1 MQQQEPNEPPSPPS
15 PASRERDRGRGRFDL
30 RRRWK
35 AITAA
40 SVIAVAAFAFW
51 RALPNPLFSA
61 PVSSTLY
68 DRDGHL
74 LGARIA
80 TDGQW
85 RFPALAQVPEKFAI
99 AVEQFEDRRFRRH
112 VGVDVI
118 AIARAARANWR
129 NGRVVSGG
137 STLTMQTIRLS
148 RGDAPRTVGEKAIE
162 ALLALRLELGASKDE
177 VLALYASNAPFG
189 GNVVGLE
196 AAAWRYFG
204 RRPENLSW
212 AEAATLA
219 VLPNAPA
226 LIHPGRGRAQLQAKR
241 DRLLARL
248 HDIHRL
254 DDLAYDLALREP
266 LPDAPQALPRFA
278 PHLLDTLV
286 AEGDSPSAVAGRY
299 DSTLDGDLQKRV
311 DGLLEARAEVL
322 AGAGVHNAA
331 AIVIDNASMQ
341 VVAYAG
347 NRLDGGSDGSSDERG
362 LAIDLIRRPRSTGS
376 VLKPFLFAAMLQDG
390 LLQPSTLVP
399 DVPTQFSGFRP
410 ENFDRNY
417 RGAVR
422 AREALA
428 QSLNIPAVWMLRQYG
443 LARFY
448 DLLQR
453 LGMRSLVR
461 APDDYGLTLIIGGA
475 ESSLWDLSRMYAN
488 LARVALD
495 GDRQGHA
502 QWPPLQVLRD
512 ARPGEAQAADY
523 GAGAAW
529 LTLDALQ
536 EVSRPELD
544 QHWKNFDS
552 ARRLAW
558 KTGTSQGQRDG
569 WAIGVTPKHTVAVWV
584 GNATG
589 EGVAGLTGA
598 SMAAPLLFDIVNG
611 FGDEGWFPMP
621 RRDLRSVQVCRDDGY
636 LPAAGC
642 VTEAQWLP
650 AEAHFEKVSR
660 YQQTVH
666 LDPAGLW
673 RVDGRCQPVTE
684 MQHASWFVLPP
695 AQEHWYRLHDTG
707 YRSLPPVRP
716 DCRAFVEADLD
727 AAQRPFELLY
737 PEPNAAIYIPTD
749 LGARRGKVVFEA
761 AHRDP
766 QAVLYWHVDE
776 AFVARTTHVHKLAL
790 DLPPGPHRLTLVDG
804 DGTRLVRGFSVLG
817 GDAGGD
823 AADGSAISET
833 AAAE

>member
-1 MQQQEPNEPPSPPS
+1 MGVR
-15 PASRERDRGRGRFDL
+15 ASRVAPM

-35 AITAA
+35 AVVAA
-40 SVIAVAAFAFW
+40 SVIAIMALAFW
-51 RALPNPLFSA
+51 RALSNPLFSA

-85 RFPALAQVPEKFAI
+85 RFPALTRVPEKFAVAI
-99 AVEQFEDRRFRRH
+99 EQFEDRRFRRH
-112 VGVDVI
+112 VGVDPV
-118 AIARAARANWR
+118 AIVRAARANWR

-137 STLTMQTIRLS
+137 STLTMQTIRLA
-148 RGDAPRTVGEKAIE
+148 RGDVPRTLGEKAIE
-162 ALLALRLELGASKDE
+162 ALLAVRLELGASKDE

-286 AEGDSPSAVAGRY
+286 ADDRHPPVAGRY
-299 DSTLDGDLQKRV
+299 ASTLDGDLQKRV
-311 DGLLEARAEVL
+311 AGLLEARAVPL

-341 VVAYAG
+341 VVAYVG
-347 NRLDGGSDGSSDERG
+347 NHLDAEQDDRG

-390 LLQPSTLVP
+390 LLQPTTLVP

-422 AREALA
+422 ARDALA

-453 LGMRSLVR
+453 LGMHSLVR

-502 QWPPLQVLRD
+502 QWWELQVLRD
-512 ARPGEAQAADY
+512 AKPAASAAADY

-569 WAIGVTPKHTVAVWV
+569 WAIGVTPRHTVAVWV

-611 FGDEGWFPMP
+611 FADDGWFPMP
-621 RRDLRSVQVCRDDGY
+621 RRDLKSVQVCRDDGY

-642 VTEAQWLP
+642 ATEAQWLP

-660 YQQTVH
+660 FEQTVH
-666 LDPAGLW
+666 LDPSGSW
-673 RVDGRCQPVTE
+673 RVDGRCQPVST
-684 MQHASWFVLPP
+684 MQHATWFVLPP
-695 AQEHWYRLHDTG
+695 AQEHWYRLHETG
-707 YRSLPPVRP
+707 YRSLPPIRP
-716 DCRAFVEADLD
+716 DCRASMDAD
-727 AAQRPFELLY
+727 ASQRPFELLY

-749 LGARRGKVVFEA
+749 LGAQRGRVVFEA

-766 QAVLYWHVDE
+766 DAVLYWHVDE
-776 AFVARTTHVHKLAL
+776 TYETRTQHVHKLAL
-790 DLPPGPHRLTLVDG
+790 DLPPGEHRLTLVDG
-804 DGTRLVRGFSVLG
+804 EGARLVRSFTVLG
-817 GDAGGD
+817 GDG
-823 AADGSAISET
+823 AADSASAKATSEN